1 MMRYTMVLFF
11 LCCYTFTTTAVHA
24 DDKELIYAALEK
36 IIILE
41 NTVKRLEAKIV
52 ELEKKMEQMQQPT
65 KKDNMSSDVA
75 REIQKIKDRLAN
87 KEQTDDGKD
96 QTSVTLPKKVGKSD
110 IEGFD
115 FVGTKT
121 YSCEEKTN
129 TVKEYI
135 HTETGIEFVLIP
147 SGTFKMGSSYGQENE
162 KPIHKV
168 TVDDFL
174 ISKYEITQLIW
185 QKIMKEN
192 PSYFKDKHKPVE
204 RISWNDVQKF
214 CEKTSLRLPTEAEW
228 EYAYRAG
235 TTSLYYWG
243 TQDAKEYAWYWDNSS
258 RTTHRVG
265 SKKPNAFG
273 LFDMSGNVMEWCSD
287 IYEEYTSADVTN
299 PKGAEKG
306 FDHILRG
313 GSWYSDIK
321 ECRSA
326 YRLRKPPRHFK
337 FNVGFR
343 VCKSLK

>member
-11 LCCYTFTTTAVHA
+11 ICCYTFMTTAVHA

-41 NTVKRLEAKIV
+41 KTVKRLENKIT
-52 ELEKKMEQMQQPT
+52 ELEKKIDKIERP
-65 KKDNMSSDVA
+65 KKENSISSDVE

-87 KEQTDDGKD
+87 KDETDEQPSIK
-96 QTSVTLPKKVGKSD
+96 LPNKTGKSD
-110 IEGFD
+110 IIGFN
-115 FVGTKT
+115 FIGKKT

-129 TVKEYI
+129 TVKEYV
-135 HTETGIEFVLIP
+135 HEDTGIEFVLVP
-147 SGTFKMGSSYGQENE
+147 GGTFKMGSSYGQESE

-168 TVDDFL
+168 TIDSFL

-185 QKIMKEN
+185 QKIMQGN
-192 PSYFKDKHKPVE
+192 PSYFKDKHKPIE
-204 RISWNDVQKF
+204 RISWSDAQKF
-214 CEKTSLRLPTEAEW
+214 CEKNNLRLPTEAEW

-235 TTSLYYWG
+235 TTSSYYWG
-243 TQDAKEYAWYWDNSS
+243 TQDANEYAWFWDNSS

-265 SKKPNAFG
+265 LKKPNAFG

-287 IYEEYTSADVTN
+287 IYEEYTSADVVN

-306 FDHILRG
+306 FDRIMRG
-313 GSWYSDIK
+313 GSWYSDVK

-326 YRLRKPPRHFK
+326 YRMHKPARHFK